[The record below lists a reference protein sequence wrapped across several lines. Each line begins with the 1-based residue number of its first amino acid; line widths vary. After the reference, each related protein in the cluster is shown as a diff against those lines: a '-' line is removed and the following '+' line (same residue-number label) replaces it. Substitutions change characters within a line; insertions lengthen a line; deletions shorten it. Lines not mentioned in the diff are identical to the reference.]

1 MTAETI
7 QVDAIIVGA
16 GMAGLTLAN
25 LLAKQGKSLA
35 IIDCGP
41 LPSQFDASKPFDA
54 RVTAVSPGSKAIFE
68 YIDAWSGMRGKRVS
82 EFNAM
87 VVWDEASTAK
97 INFNARD
104 IRHPSLGYIVENKV
118 IQSSLHESLHD
129 ASGIQWHVP
138 GGVTRIA
145 HCGNEIEATLEN
157 SRVLRAK
164 LLVGADG
171 SRSLVRDLAEISYT
185 ETSYQQQGIVAR
197 VRTELPHQRTA
208 WQRFLKTGPLAL
220 LPVGNEQ
227 EHHECSIVWSADHE
241 YANRL
246 MQMKAHEFAQAVTRA
261 SDLQLGDIA
270 LESERASF
278 PLVSG
283 QAENM
288 VKPRIA
294 LIGDAAHTLH
304 PLAGQGAN
312 LGFTD
317 AAVLADGLAD
327 TERDIGSYR
336 VLRKYERARAGE
348 TQIMQYAMDAFT
360 AVFGS
365 TSRPV
370 IAARSIALNT
380 AEHTLPL
387 KRFFMRH
394 AMGLNRDRPV
404 FAR

>member
-1 MTAETI
+1 MTAEAV
-7 QVDAIIVGA
+7 QVDVIIVGA

-25 LLAKQGKSLA
+25 LLVKQGKSLA
-35 IIDCGP
+35 IVDCGT
-41 LPSQFDASKPFDA
+41 LPSEFSASKPFDV

-68 YIDAWSGMRGKRVS
+68 YIGAWSGMREKRVS
-82 EFNAM
+82 EFDAM
-87 VVWDEASTAK
+87 VVWDEASPAR
-97 INFNARD
+97 IHFNAQD
-104 IRHPSLGYIVENKV
+104 IRHPNLGYIVENKV
-118 IQSSLHESLHD
+118 IRSSLHESLHD

-138 GGVTRIA
+138 EGAARVAYRGD
-145 HCGNEIEATLEN
+145 EIEATLKSN
-157 SRVLRAK
+157 QVLKAK

-171 SRSLVRDLAEISYT
+171 SRSFVRDLAGISYA
-185 ETSYQQQGIVAR
+185 ETSYQQQGIVAS
-197 VRTELPHQRTA
+197 VQTELPHQRTA

-220 LPVGNEQ
+220 LPVENEP

-241 YANRL
+241 YATRL
-246 MQMKAHEFAQAVTRA
+246 MQMNEHEFGQAVTKA
-261 SDLQLGDIA
+261 SALQLGNIA

-294 LIGDAAHTLH
+294 LIGDAAHTIH

-317 AAVLADGLAD
+317 AAVLADILIG
-327 TERDIGSYR
+327 TKRDIGSYR
-336 VLRKYERARAGE
+336 ILRKYERARTAE
-348 TQIMQYAMDAFT
+348 IQIMQYAMTAF
-360 AVFGS
+360 AAAFGS
-365 TSRPV
+365 TSSPV
-370 IAARSIALNT
+370 VAARSIALNT
-380 AEHTLPL
+380 AEHILPL

-394 AMGLNRDRPV
+394 AMGLNRDRPG